1 MKARYNKVSNSFR
14 KDIRAKVEEEFKEQS
29 NNMTRRVFKL
39 FCISLHQE
47 FGFGKDRLNRL
58 IAKVEEIS
66 GEREQDE
73 VFWAH
78 VDKYCKVLGLN
89 FPDEDYERMDG

>member
-1 MKARYNKVSNSFR
+1 MKARRTIDKKMHER
-14 KDIRAKVEEEFKEQS
+14 IREEVKEEFQKQS

-39 FCISLHQE
+39 FCVALHQE
-47 FGFGKDRLNRL
+47 FGFGKDRLNRT
-58 IAKVEEIS
+58 IAKVEEIG

-78 VDKYCKVLGLN
+78 IDKYITSLGLD
-89 FPDEDYERMDG
+89 FPEEDYERMDG

>member
-1 MKARYNKVSNSFR
+1 MKARYNKISNSFR
-14 KDIRAKVEEEFKEQS
+14 KDIRAKVKEEFKEQS

-39 FCISLHQE
+39 FCVSLHQE

-58 IAKVEEIS
+58 IEKVEGI
-66 GEREQDE
+66 GAEREQDE

-78 VDKYCKVLGLN
+78 VDKYCKVLGLD
-89 FPDEDYERMDG
+89 FPEEDYERMDG